1 MSLSVL
7 VWGEGGGGGG
17 GGWGLGPLSNKTKGT
32 VFLRET
38 EEYSISS
45 TNQRLY
51 IAIHVLLL

>member
-1 MSLSVL
+1 MR
-7 VWGEGGGGGG
+7 GGGGG
-17 GGWGLGPLSNKTKGT
+17 GLGPLSNKTKGT
-32 VFLRET
+32 VFLGET

>member
-1 MSLSVL
+1 MSLSVN
-7 VWGEGGGGGG
+7 EGGGGRGG
-17 GGWGLGPLSNKTKGT
+17 GCVLGPLSNKTKGT